1 MTNSKPNAIHYS
13 SNLERI
19 CALDSHHVWHPYSSF
34 TPPVAPLPV
43 ARAEGVEI
51 HLEDGRS
58 LIDGMA
64 SWWCAIHGYNHPVL
78 NKALADQSQRMSH
91 VMFGGLTHEPAV
103 TLAKKLVDITPEPLS
118 KVFLADSGSIAVEVA
133 LKMAIQY
140 WASLGKPEKCRSAT
154 VRNGYHGD
162 TFAAMSVCDPVNGM
176 HELFSGVLPKVHF
189 LPAPNPGFQE
199 PIVAAEITAIEEL
212 FARHHNE
219 ISAFIIEPV
228 VQGAGGMRIYNPQ
241 YLQGLRK
248 LCDEYNILLIF
259 DEIATGF
266 GRTGKLFA
274 ANHAGVTPDILT
286 LGKTIS
292 GGYMSLAA
300 TLTSDRVSEGISQGV
315 APVLMHGPTFMG
327 NPLACNVAI
336 ASINLLLDGPWQA
349 RVKSIESTLSE
360 ELLALTTLPEV
371 ADVRCLGA
379 IGVIEMKH
387 PVDMIKAQSAFTEL
401 GVWLRPFGRLIY
413 CMPPYIISDSQ
424 LRQVITAMKA
434 TVAALK

>member
-1 MTNSKPNAIHYS
+1 MTNSKQNAIPDS
-13 SNLERI
+13 PKLERI
-19 CALDSHHVWHPYSSF
+19 CALDSQHVWHPYSSF
-34 TPPVAPLPV
+34 TPLVAPLPV

-64 SWWCAIHGYNHPVL
+64 SWWCAIHGYNHPTL
-78 NKALADQSQRMSH
+78 NKALLDQSQQMSH

-103 TLAKKLVDITPEPLS
+103 NLAAKLVEITPESLN
-118 KVFLADSGSIAVEVA
+118 KVFLSDSGSIAVEVA
-133 LKMAIQY
+133 LKIAIQY

-176 HELFSGVLPKVHF
+176 HGLFSGVLPKVHF
-189 LPAPNPGFQE
+189 LPAPKLGFQE
-199 PIVAAEITAIEEL
+199 PIDQAEITAIEQL
-212 FARHHNE
+212 FVQHHNE

-241 YLQGLRK
+241 YLHELRK

-274 ANHAGVTPDILT
+274 ANHADISPDILT
-286 LGKTIS
+286 VGKAIS

-300 TLTSDRVSEGISQGV
+300 TLTSDKITEGISQGAV
-315 APVLMHGPTFMG
+315 PLLMHGPTFMG
-327 NPLACNVAI
+327 NPLACSVAL
-336 ASINLLLDGPWQA
+336 ASINLLLGGPWEE
-349 RVKSIESTLSE
+349 RVNRIEAALLE
-360 ELLALTTLPEV
+360 ELLPLKKLPQV
-371 ADVRCLGA
+371 VDVRCLGA

-387 PVDMIKAQSAFTEL
+387 PVDMLKAQTTFTDL
-401 GVWLRPFGRLIY
+401 GVWLRPFGKLIY
-413 CMPPYIISDSQ
+413 CMPPYIISDKQ
-424 LRQVITAMKA
+424 LIQITTAMKK
-434 TVAALK
+434 TVAALN